1 MGTATMPA
9 ATALG
14 IPYPLQ
20 VSYQFDGAEELLH
33 SLHALFGLLAT
44 ANTPRHC
51 PQASGFGKQLCT
63 AAGTDSAH
71 ILSIA
76 LSLASALQT
85 GRSTLAIAG
94 VFRAGKTRSLTFLLA
109 WFAITTNLRFG
120 VAHKENPAGRAIT
133 KLLSS
138 LELDEDQQALFIRP
152 VGGKKQL
159 PTRQALLTTRSCT
172 SALVGCQQLHLG
184 FAEGRLV
191 RVERMVCTRKQE
203 YPLAVVALVAADR

>member
-33 SLHALFGLLAT
+33 SLHALFGLLAR

-94 VFRAGKTRSLTFLLA
+94 VWSRQNTLAYVLT
-109 WFAITTNLRFG
+109 
-120 VAHKENPAGRAIT
+120 
-133 KLLSS
+133 
-138 LELDEDQQALFIRP
+138 
-152 VGGKKQL
+152 
-159 PTRQALLTTRSCT
+159 C
-172 SALVGCQQLHLG
+172 
-184 FAEGRLV
+184 LV
-191 RVERMVCTRKQE
+191 RDHRQFCDLALPIRRILQE
-203 YPLAVVALVAADR
+203 GPLQSF